1 MLASIFGM
9 LGDAVF
15 LIFNNIISLL
25 PDWSTLPLFSTMSN
39 FSDNVTESIGGN
51 LFGRVKY
58 FLPYTQMMTT
68 LLVWVN
74 GMVIF
79 LGIRY
84 ALKIRKDFS

>member
-1 MLASIFGM
+1 MLASILGM

-15 LIFNNIISLL
+15 LIFNNIISML
-25 PDWSTLPLFSTMSN
+25 PDWSTLPLFTNMSN
-39 FSDNVTESIGGN
+39 FSDNVSNTIGGN
-51 LFGRVKY
+51 LIGRVKY

-68 LLVWVN
+68 LLVWIN

-79 LGIRY
+79 MGIRY